1 MSFAMILSHNHQ
13 LAYCT
18 NVHPAESWVATLE
31 VLKNDVLAVRD
42 RLVAEE
48 SLDGAFSIGLR
59 LSAQAAEELLEGEC
73 LEEFA
78 TWLKETN
85 TYVFTINGFPYG
97 DFHGT
102 RVKEKV
108 YQPDWTHRER
118 LVYTER
124 LFEIVARLAP
134 ADCGGSVSTLP
145 GSFKEFG
152 ADEEVMIAHLESCA
166 ETIENLSQQTGKD
179 LHLGLEPEPLG
190 HFENTEETLAFFERF
205 LAKVR
210 DPAMV
215 RKRIGLNYDCC
226 HFAIEFDECRASL
239 EAFREAGIR
248 ISKVHLSS
256 AVAFDP
262 NDSEALESLRGFE
275 EPTYL
280 HQVIV
285 KDSNGLQRVRDL
297 PEFYHEMGD
306 GKMTIHVGAQARCHF
321 HVPLYAEA
329 ASPLETTQTH
339 VKEML
344 QFREE
349 FPGFCNH
356 FEIETYTWGVL
367 PESLQTDLT
376 SQIVKEFQ
384 WVLRS

>member
-1 MSFAMILSHNHQ
+1 MNWLPYHH

-18 NVHPAESWVATLE
+18 NVHPAESWEATFT
-31 VLKNDVLAVRD
+31 VLKEDVIAVRE
-42 RLVAEE
+42 RLVREG
-48 SLDGAFSIGLR
+48 SCDGAFAIGLR
-59 LSAQAAEELLEGEC
+59 LSAQAAEELLEGEQ
-73 LEEFA
+73 LRVFED
-78 TWLKETN
+78 WLRESN

-108 YQPDWTHRER
+108 YQPDWTTEKR
-118 LVYTER
+118 LQYTKR

-134 ADCGGSVSTLP
+134 LECGGSVSTLP

-152 ADEEVMIAHLESCA
+152 ADEEEIFSNLEICA
-166 ETIENLSQQTGKD
+166 EFIAQISEETGKD

-190 HFENTEETLAFFERF
+190 HFENTEETLGFFAGF
-205 LAKVR
+205 MKKVKN
-210 DPAMV
+210 PELV
-215 RKRIGLNYDCC
+215 RKHVGLNYDCC
-226 HFAIEFDECRASL
+226 HFAIEFDDCRSSL
-239 EAFREAGIR
+239 EAFRAAGIR
-248 ISKVHLSS
+248 LSKVHLSS
-256 AVAFDP
+256 ALSFDP
-262 NDSEALESLRGFE
+262 NEKDSLRSLRRFE

-285 KDSNGLQRVRDL
+285 KGEGGLRRFRDL
-297 PEFYHEMGD
+297 PEFFE
-306 GKMTIHVGAQARCHF
+306 TIDSGGLMLGEQDEARCHF

-329 ASPLETTQTH
+329 ALPLGTTQRH

-344 QFREE
+344 RYREE
-349 FPGFCNH
+349 FPDFCHH

-367 PESLQTDLT
+367 PEGLQTDLT

-384 WVLRS
+384 WVLEASL